1 MAELAAHIG
10 RETEIQALGRTW
22 QLARLDRGIWRK
34 WIDWAK
40 TQLPDP
46 VEEALKVVDRL
57 KPEVASAI
65 VQKALEEKTSFL
77 SLGSPKVNALMRA
90 PEGIVQL
97 FFLLLQKNHKDA
109 TEDDAMAIVLEI
121 GEEAAQTSFDK
132 ASGTLPAP
140 GNR

>member
-10 RETEIQALGRTW
+10 RETEIKALGQTW
-22 QLARLDRGIWRK
+22 KLARLDRGIWRK

-57 KPEVASAI
+57 KPEVASAV

-77 SLGSPKVNALMRA
+77 SLESPKVAALMRA
-90 PEGIVQL
+90 PEGMMQL
-97 FFLLLQKNHKDA
+97 LYLLLKKHQPEA
-109 TEDDAMAIVLEI
+109 TEDDAMAIVMEV
-121 GEEAAQTSFDK
+121 GEATTHANFDK
-132 ASGTLPAP
+132 ASGTLPR
-140 GNR
+140 GNA